1 MMRFTAENDEPRH
14 QTEKCKAWFGDS
26 EEVRRHHEYAPGRIL
41 AMVSKLN
48 PNDITSTEEEVW
60 AIMETCEFKHKAS
73 SLFTTLWQA
82 AWMYQETSK
91 GAKRKFQR
99 LELVNPCHF
108 VDHCLMIPENS
119 NNEKYHQVWHPK
131 LWADVHHKDK

>member
-1 MMRFTAENDEPRH
+1 
-14 QTEKCKAWFGDS
+14 
-26 EEVRRHHEYAPGRIL
+26 
-41 AMVSKLN
+41 MVSKLN

-82 AWMYQETSK
+82 AWMCQETSK

-131 LWADVHHKDK
+131 LWGDVHHKDE